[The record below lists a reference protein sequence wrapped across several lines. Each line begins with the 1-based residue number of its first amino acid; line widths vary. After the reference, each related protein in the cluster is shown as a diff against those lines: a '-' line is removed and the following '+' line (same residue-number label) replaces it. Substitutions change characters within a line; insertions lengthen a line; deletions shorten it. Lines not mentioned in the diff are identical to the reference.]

1 MRRVWLNQDL
11 LVKLKSKKKMYTQW
25 EHEQV
30 LWKDYKEAV
39 RLHRDGVSKVKA
51 QLDLNLARDAKKNKE
66 GLYRYLNQKRKVQE
80 SIPHLMS
87 DTGRLVT
94 TDREKAE
101 ILNNFF
107 ALVSTRVL
115 RPDVESS
122 VQERRRPV
130 EVNLE
135 ESHRNDLTDG
145 TPLL

>member
-1 MRRVWLNQDL
+1 MRQVWLNQDL

-94 TDREKAE
+94 

-107 ALVSTRVL
+107 ALVSTGVL

>member
-1 MRRVWLNQDL
+1 
-11 LVKLKSKKKMYTQW
+11 
-25 EHEQV
+25 
-30 LWKDYKEAV
+30 
-39 RLHRDGVSKVKA
+39 
-51 QLDLNLARDAKKNKE
+51 
-66 GLYRYLNQKRKVQE
+66 
-80 SIPHLMS
+80 MS
-87 DTGRLVT
+87 DTGKLT
-94 TDREKAE
+94 STDKKKAE